1 MALHR
6 LLFAAQMDFTIT
18 TVHLTFTSSPMELCR
33 NFTIEDDLVV
43 EEPQEQFGL
52 TLFTSDLAVIFS
64 RETAS
69 VTIIDN
75 DSTCIWGYVK
85 WFFARHVLRSMH
97 IKVMR
102 KAPRAK
108 DVQIKPKHM
117 VSWGGV
123 NKNHCRIYVL
133 SQPYMVYA
141 RYPYSAPWPCT
152 PMYMVTVIG
161 HAAPLKEHS
170 GRMCVQPICV
180 CVCVCVCV

>member
-33 NFTIEDDLVV
+33 NFTVEDDLVV

-52 TLFTSDLAVIFS
+52 TLFTSDLAVMFS

-133 SQPYMVYA
+133 SQPYIVCGKLL
-141 RYPYSAPWPCT
+141 RLTPKIKVWSTLGIRIVHHDHVLPCT
-152 PMYMVTVIG
+152 W
-161 HAAPLKEHS
+161 S
-170 GRMCVQPICV
+170 Q
-180 CVCVCVCV
+180 

>member
-1 MALHR
+1 MTPTIAVMALHR

-52 TLFTSDLAVIFS
+52 TLFTSDLAVMFS

-85 WFFARHVLRSMH
+85 
-97 IKVMR
+97 
-102 KAPRAK
+102 
-108 DVQIKPKHM
+108 
-117 VSWGGV
+117 
-123 NKNHCRIYVL
+123 
-133 SQPYMVYA
+133 
-141 RYPYSAPWPCT
+141 
-152 PMYMVTVIG
+152 
-161 HAAPLKEHS
+161 
-170 GRMCVQPICV
+170 
-180 CVCVCVCV
+180 